1 MSNIVNAMISKIQN
15 AVVFIV
21 YTRCTAV
28 ARIFLLGVGGGGG
41 GGRKEQ

>member
-28 ARIFLLGVGGGGG
+28 ARIFFYWGGG